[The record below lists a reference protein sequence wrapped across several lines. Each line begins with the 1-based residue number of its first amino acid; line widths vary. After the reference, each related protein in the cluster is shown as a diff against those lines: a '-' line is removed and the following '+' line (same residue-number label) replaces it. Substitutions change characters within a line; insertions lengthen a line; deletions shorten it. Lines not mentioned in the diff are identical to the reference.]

1 VAEALVA
8 AAEAGPQGRIADLG
22 GPRTEELARLVR
34 AYLDK
39 TGRRKRIV
47 EVPFPGPRGKAM
59 RHGALVP
66 AEGAAVGRQ
75 TFLEWLEGAA

>member
-1 VAEALVA
+1 M
-8 AAEAGPQGRIADLG
+8 
-22 GPRTEELARLVR
+22 
-34 AYLDK
+34 
-39 TGRRKRIV
+39 
-47 EVPFPGPRGKAM
+47 GKAM